1 METAS
6 KTQGKRKLDLLSAV
20 ENIVELAKDSQLSPE
35 FYCKAGRLIKHL
47 SDKHLSGGQIEN
59 ITRHYAIDAILH
71 GNAAPTASN
80 LMPHCDSEKINNTL
94 SRKIG
99 FSR

>member
-35 FYCKAGRLIKHL
+35 FYHKAGRFIKHL
-47 SDKHLSGGQIEN
+47 SDRLSLTKDFSGEQIEN
-59 ITRHYAIDAILH
+59 IARHHAIDAILQ
-71 GNAAPTASN
+71 GNAVPTARN
-80 LMPHCDSEKINNTL
+80 
-94 SRKIG
+94 
-99 FSR
+99 